1 MWEEV
6 VAREQAQHD
15 ARDFRTALGC
25 FPTGVCLVTTLGAD
39 GKRVGMTAN
48 SFSSVSLDPPMVLWS
63 LARTASS
70 ALEFRDAEY
79 FAINVL
85 AAGDEALSSNF
96 AKAGP
101 DKFSPYAQRFIEGL
115 AGVPVLQGSVA
126 TFECHSRHRY
136 YGGDHI
142 IVIGVVERYAYRNAE
157 PLVFHRGRYGAMQ
170 AT

>member
-6 VAREQAQHD
+6 IAREKAQHD

-25 FPTGVCLVTTLGAD
+25 FPTGVCLITTLGPESV
-39 GKRVGMTAN
+39 RVGLTAN

-70 ALEFRDAEY
+70 ASIFRDADY

-85 AAGDEALSSNF
+85 AVGDEEISGHF
-96 AKAGP
+96 AKSGD
-101 DKFSPYAQRFIEGL
+101 DKFARFPERFGEGI
-115 AGVPVLQGSVA
+115 AGVPLLHGAVA

-142 IVIGVVERYAYRNAE
+142 IVIGVVERYGYTDRK
-157 PLVFHRGRYGAMQ
+157 PLIFSRGN
-170 AT
+170 

>member
-6 VAREQAQHD
+6 LAREKAQHD

-25 FPTGVCLVTTLGAD
+25 FPTGVCLVTTLAD
-39 GKRVGMTAN
+39 GKRVGLTAN

-63 LARTASS
+63 LARTATS
-70 ALEFRDAEY
+70 APIFRDAEY

-85 AAGDEALSSNF
+85 AAGDEALSSHF

-101 DKFSPYAQRFIEGL
+101 DKFAPYAERFTEGL
-115 AGVPVLQGSVA
+115 AGLPVLQGAVA

-142 IVIGVVERYAYRNAE
+142 IVIGVVERYAHNDRA
-157 PLVFHRGRYGAMQ
+157 PLIFCRGKYA
-170 AT
+170 